1 VFQGSQG
8 YTVKPC
14 LVTKQ
19 KYKRSGT
26 QIKSGKKFS
35 QVLNPDLG
43 QLFLPPS
50 LSKVLGQ
57 LSGEKKNQWTEKLY
71 SLMLSDED
79 IVNLTFWLTYTNL
92 GHGLVMPH
100 SFLLLYFELQG
111 GKIRKLKS
119 L

>member
-1 VFQGSQG
+1 
-8 YTVKPC
+8 VKPC

-57 LSGEKKNQWTEKLY
+57 LSGEKKNQ
-71 SLMLSDED
+71 
-79 IVNLTFWLTYTNL
+79 
-92 GHGLVMPH
+92 
-100 SFLLLYFELQG
+100 
-111 GKIRKLKS
+111 
-119 L
+119 